1 MYVRLSDIERAAR
14 DFSAKSKTLRN
25 YHEQLNNEIDAVKS
39 KYLEDIKAASIE
51 AGESYQMLLT
61 LINDASDLFKDKK
74 SMIVSGVKFGY
85 QKKKG
90 KLEIV
95 NEDVTID
102 KLKELYGDKAD
113 LYINTKSSVIKKA
126 LDSLPASDLKKL
138 GVNIVQDTDVAFIKL
153 TDDEVQKLIDAM
165 VKESAKVAEW

>member
-1 MYVRLSDIERAAR
+1 MYVRLSDIEKAAR

-25 YHEQLNNEIDAVKS
+25 YHEQLNSEVDAIKS
-39 KYLEDIKAASIE
+39 KYLEDIKAASCE

-61 LINDASDLFKDKK
+61 LINDAGDLFKDKK
-74 SMIVSGVKFGY
+74 SMTVSGVKFGY

-95 NEDVTID
+95 NEDATIA
-102 KLKELYGDKAD
+102 KLKELYGENAS
-113 LYINTKSSVIKKA
+113 LYINTKTSIVKKA

-138 GVNIVQDTDVAFIKL
+138 GINIVQDTDVAFVKL
-153 TDDEVQKLIDAM
+153 TDDEVQKLIEAM
-165 VKESAKVAEW
+165 IKESAKVAE

>member
-165 VKESAKVAEW
+165 VKESAKVAE

>member
-1 MYVRLSDIERAAR
+1 MYVKLSDIERAAR

-25 YHEQLNNEIDAVKS
+25 YHEQLNSEIDAIKS
-39 KYLEDIKAASIE
+39 KYLEDIKIASVE

-74 SMIVSGVKFGY
+74 SMTVSGVKFGY

-95 NEDVTID
+95 NEDATIA
-102 KLKELYGDKAD
+102 KLKELYGDNAS
-113 LYINTKSSVIKKA
+113 LYINTKISVVKKA
-126 LDSLPASDLKKL
+126 LDNLPASDLKKL
-138 GVNIVQDTDVAFIKL
+138 GVNIVQDTDVAFVKL
-153 TDDEVQKLIDAM
+153 TDDEVQKLIEAM
-165 VKESAKVAEW
+165 IKESAKVAE

>member
-25 YHEQLNNEIDAVKS
+25 YHEQLNSEIDAIKS

-61 LINDASDLFKDKK
+61 LINDASDLFKNKK
-74 SMIVSGVKFGY
+74 SMTVSGVKFGY

-90 KLEIV
+90 KLEII
-95 NEDVTID
+95 NEDATIS
-102 KLKELYGDKAD
+102 KLKELYGDNAS
-113 LYINTKSSVIKKA
+113 LYINTKTSIVKKA

-138 GVNIVQDTDVAFIKL
+138 GVNIVQDSDVAFVKL
-153 TDDEVQKLIDAM
+153 TDDEVQKLIEAM
-165 VKESAKVAEW
+165 VKESAKVAE

>member
-25 YHEQLNNEIDAVKS
+25 YHEQLNSEVDAIKS

-74 SMIVSGVKFGY
+74 SMTVSGVKFGY

-90 KLEIV
+90 KLEII
-95 NEDVTID
+95 NEDATIA
-102 KLKELYGDKAD
+102 KLKELYGDNAS
-113 LYINTKSSVIKKA
+113 LYINTKTSIVKKA

-138 GVNIVQDTDVAFIKL
+138 GVNIVQDSDVAFVKL
-153 TDDEVQKLIDAM
+153 TDDEVQKLIEAM
-165 VKESAKVAEW
+165 VKESAKVAE

>member
-25 YHEQLNNEIDAVKS
+25 YHEQLNSEVDAIKS
-39 KYLEDIKAASIE
+39 KYLESIKAASIE

-74 SMIVSGVKFGY
+74 SMTVSGVKFGY

-90 KLEIV
+90 KLEII
-95 NEDVTID
+95 NEDATIA
-102 KLKELYGDKAD
+102 KLKELYGDNAS
-113 LYINTKSSVIKKA
+113 LYINTKMSVVKKA

-138 GVNIVQDTDVAFIKL
+138 GINIVQDTDVAFIKL
-153 TDDEVQKLIDAM
+153 TDDEVQKLIEAM
-165 VKESAKVAEW
+165 IKESAKVAE

>member
-1 MYVRLSDIERAAR
+1 MGIRLSDIERAAR

-25 YHEQLNNEIDAVKS
+25 FHEQLNSEIDAVKS
-39 KYLEDIKAASIE
+39 KYIEDIKQASCE

-74 SMIVSGVKFGY
+74 SMMVSGVKFGY

-95 NEDVTID
+95 NEDATIS
-102 KLKELYGDKAD
+102 KLKELYGDNAA
-113 LYINTKSSVIKKA
+113 LYINTKISIIKKA

-138 GVNIVQDTDVAFIKL
+138 GVNIVQDSDVAFVKL
-153 TDDEVQKLIDAM
+153 TDDEVQKLIEAM
-165 VKESAKVAEW
+165 VKESAKTAE

>member
-1 MYVRLSDIERAAR
+1 MYVRLSDIEQAAR

-25 YHEQLNNEIDAVKS
+25 YHEELNS
-39 KYLEDIKAASIE
+39 KIEALKQEYIEDIKQASCD

-74 SMIVSGVKFGY
+74 SMTVSGVKFGY

-95 NEDVTID
+95 NEDATIA
-102 KLKELYGDKAD
+102 KLKELYGDNAS
-113 LYINTKSSVIKKA
+113 LYINTKISVVKKA
-126 LDSLPASDLKKL
+126 LDNLPASDLKKL
-138 GVNIVQDTDVAFIKL
+138 GVNIVQDTDVAFVKL
-153 TDDEVQKLIDAM
+153 TDDEVQKLIEAM
-165 VKESAKVAEW
+165 IKESAKVAE

>member
-25 YHEQLNNEIDAVKS
+25 YHEQLNSEVDAIKS

-74 SMIVSGVKFGY
+74 SMTVSGVKFGY

-90 KLEIV
+90 KLEII
-95 NEDVTID
+95 NEDATIA
-102 KLKELYGDKAD
+102 KLKELYGDNAS
-113 LYINTKSSVIKKA
+113 LYINTKMSVVKKA

-138 GVNIVQDTDVAFIKL
+138 GINIVQDTDVAFVKL
-153 TDDEVQKLIDAM
+153 TDDEVQKLIEAM
-165 VKESAKVAEW
+165 IKESAKVAE

>member
-25 YHEQLNNEIDAVKS
+25 YHEQLNNEIDAIKS

-153 TDDEVQKLIDAM
+153 TDDEVQKLIEAM
-165 VKESAKVAEW
+165 IKESAKVAE

>member
-1 MYVRLSDIERAAR
+1 MYVRLSDIEKAAR

-25 YHEQLNNEIDAVKS
+25 YHEQLNSEVDAIKS

-74 SMIVSGVKFGY
+74 SMTVSGVKFGY

-90 KLEIV
+90 KLEII
-95 NEDVTID
+95 NEDATIS
-102 KLKELYGDKAD
+102 KLKELYGENAA
-113 LYINTKSSVIKKA
+113 LYINTKTSIVKKA

-138 GVNIVQDTDVAFIKL
+138 GVNIVQDTDVAFVKL
-153 TDDEVQKLIDAM
+153 TDDEVQKLIEAM
-165 VKESAKVAEW
+165 IKESAKVAE

>member
-102 KLKELYGDKAD
+102 KLKALYGDKAD

-138 GVNIVQDTDVAFIKL
+138 GVNIVQDTDVAFVKL
-153 TDDEVQKLIDAM
+153 TDDEVQKLIEAM
-165 VKESAKVAEW
+165 IKESAKVAE

>member
-25 YHEQLNNEIDAVKS
+25 YHEQLNSEVDAIKS

-74 SMIVSGVKFGY
+74 SMTVSGVKFGY

-90 KLEIV
+90 KLEII
-95 NEDVTID
+95 NEDATIS
-102 KLKELYGDKAD
+102 KLKELYGDNAS
-113 LYINTKSSVIKKA
+113 LYINTKTSIVKKA

-138 GVNIVQDTDVAFIKL
+138 GVNIVQDSDVAFVKL
-153 TDDEVQKLIDAM
+153 TDDEVQKLIEAM
-165 VKESAKVAEW
+165 VKESAKVAE

>member
-1 MYVRLSDIERAAR
+1 MYVKLSDIERAAR

-25 YHEQLNNEIDAVKS
+25 YHEQLNSEIDAIKS
-39 KYLEDIKAASIE
+39 KYLEDIKIASVE

-74 SMIVSGVKFGY
+74 SMTVSGVKFGY

-90 KLEIV
+90 KLEII
-95 NEDVTID
+95 NEDVTIS
-102 KLKELYGDKAD
+102 KLKEFYGDNAS
-113 LYINTKSSVIKKA
+113 LYINTKISVVKKA

-138 GVNIVQDTDVAFIKL
+138 GVNIVQDTDVVFVKL
-153 TDDEVQKLIDAM
+153 TDDEVQKLIEAM
-165 VKESAKVAEW
+165 IKESAKVAK

>member
-1 MYVRLSDIERAAR
+1 MHVRLSDIEQAAR

-25 YHEQLNNEIDAVKS
+25 YHEELNS
-39 KYLEDIKAASIE
+39 KIEALKQEYIEDIKQASCD

-74 SMIVSGVKFGY
+74 SMTVSGVKFGY

-95 NEDVTID
+95 NEDATIA
-102 KLKELYGDKAD
+102 KLKELYGDNAS
-113 LYINTKSSVIKKA
+113 LYINTKISVVKKA
-126 LDSLPASDLKKL
+126 LDNLPASDLKKL
-138 GVNIVQDTDVAFIKL
+138 GVNIVQDTDVAFVKL
-153 TDDEVQKLIDAM
+153 TDDEVQKLIEAM
-165 VKESAKVAEW
+165 IKESAKVAE

>member
-1 MYVRLSDIERAAR
+1 MHVRLSDIEQAAR

-25 YHEQLNNEIDAVKS
+25 YHEELNS
-39 KYLEDIKAASIE
+39 KIEALKQEYIEDIKQASCD

-74 SMIVSGVKFGY
+74 SMTVSGVKFGY

-95 NEDVTID
+95 NEDATIS
-102 KLKELYGDKAD
+102 KLKELYGDNAS
-113 LYINTKSSVIKKA
+113 LYINTKLSIVKKA

-153 TDDEVQKLIDAM
+153 TDDEVQKLIEAM
-165 VKESAKVAEW
+165 IKESAKVSE

>member
-1 MYVRLSDIERAAR
+1 MYVRLSDIEKAAR

-25 YHEQLNNEIDAVKS
+25 YHEQLNSEVDAIKS

-51 AGESYQMLLT
+51 AGKSYQMLLT

-74 SMIVSGVKFGY
+74 SMTVSGVKFGY

-90 KLEIV
+90 KLEII
-95 NEDVTID
+95 NEDATIA
-102 KLKELYGDKAD
+102 KLKELYGDNAS
-113 LYINTKSSVIKKA
+113 LYINTKMSVVKKA

-138 GVNIVQDTDVAFIKL
+138 GVNIVQDSDVAFVKL
-153 TDDEVQKLIDAM
+153 TDDEVQKLIEAM
-165 VKESAKVAEW
+165 VKESAKTAE

>member
-1 MYVRLSDIERAAR
+1 MYVRLSDIEKAAR

-25 YHEQLNNEIDAVKS
+25 YHEQLNSEVDAIKS

-74 SMIVSGVKFGY
+74 SMTVSGVKFGY

-90 KLEIV
+90 KLEII
-95 NEDVTID
+95 NEDATIS
-102 KLKELYGDKAD
+102 KLKELYGDNAS
-113 LYINTKSSVIKKA
+113 LYINTKTSIVKKA

-138 GVNIVQDTDVAFIKL
+138 GVNIVQDSDVAFVKL
-153 TDDEVQKLIDAM
+153 TDDEVQKLIEAM
-165 VKESAKVAEW
+165 VKESAKVAE